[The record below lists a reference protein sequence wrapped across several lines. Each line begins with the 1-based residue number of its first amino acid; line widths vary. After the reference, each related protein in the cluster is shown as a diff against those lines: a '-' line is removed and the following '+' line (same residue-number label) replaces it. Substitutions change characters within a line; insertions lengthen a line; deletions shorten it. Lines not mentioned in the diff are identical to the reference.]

1 MENDMTM
8 LQVSVL
14 FTAGGNIHHQLME
27 ICKTETIKYAKLLKE
42 LDSIYAGPN
51 TREYRDKLNA
61 FVITNREDIY
71 REFCKGC
78 TFDTSDNTYG
88 LKD

>member
-1 MENDMTM
+1 M

-27 ICKTETIKYAKLLKE
+27 ICKTETIKYAILLKE
-42 LDSIYAGPN
+42 IDAIYAGPN
-51 TREYRDKLNA
+51 TREYRNKLNK
-61 FVITNREDIY
+61 FVIEHREDIY

-78 TFDTSDNTYG
+78 SFGFSDNTYN